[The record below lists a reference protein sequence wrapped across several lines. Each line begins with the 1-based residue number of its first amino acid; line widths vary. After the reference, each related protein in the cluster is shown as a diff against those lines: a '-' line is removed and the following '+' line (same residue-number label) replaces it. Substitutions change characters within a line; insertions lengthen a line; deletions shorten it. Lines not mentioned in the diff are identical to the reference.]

1 MPPRSLLSDEQMSS
15 PPPAG
20 TPRQLRRRAGRG
32 TVSRLPGA
40 GAGRG
45 GAGRAVSGAVSH
57 VSRSSAPA
65 PGECALCRP
74 QLRRAPHRLAA
85 RSRSLPS
92 ALSVSSRLLPSALLS
107 VRGATEDFLCSP
119 ALYNAAGAGWPD
131 SAHRDLSNFDID
143 VFQYSHYPDI
153 ECVLIYFYRIKN
165 PLKTIL

>member
-15 PPPAG
+15 PPPAA
-20 TPRQLRRRAGRG
+20 TPRQLRRRAAGG
-32 TVSRLPGA
+32 TVSRLP

-85 RSRSLPS
+85 LTRSLPS
-92 ALSVSSRLLPSALLS
+92 ALSVCSRLLPSALLS

-131 SAHRDLSNFDID
+131 SAHPDLSNFDID
-143 VFQYSHYPDI
+143 VLQYLHHPPDI
-153 ECVLIYFYRIKN
+153 QCVH
-165 PLKTIL
+165 ILL

>member
-32 TVSRLPGA
+32 TVSRLPGVGA

-45 GAGRAVSGAVSH
+45 GAGRAGSGAVSH

-85 RSRSLPS
+85 RSRSLPCAIS
-92 ALSVSSRLLPSALLS
+92 FSSCLLPSALLS

-143 VFQYSHYPDI
+143 VCQYSHYPDI
-153 ECVLIYFYRIKN
+153 ACALILLSY
-165 PLKTIL
+165 